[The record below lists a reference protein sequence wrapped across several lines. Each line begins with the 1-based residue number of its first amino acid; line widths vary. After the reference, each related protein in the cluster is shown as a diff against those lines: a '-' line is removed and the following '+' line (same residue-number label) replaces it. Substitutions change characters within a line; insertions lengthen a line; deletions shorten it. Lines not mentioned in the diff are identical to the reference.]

1 MSDRL
6 KLADVIAADLPDWR
20 MINNALY
27 TAYET
32 GGFAYGLEL
41 LEQIGEAAEAADHH
55 PDVILTYPR
64 LEVKLSSH
72 DVGGVTDR
80 DLTLARI
87 ISDLAL
93 TAGHVADTGH
103 TVVEYGLDTH
113 DGSRLARFWAAVLDA
128 DLEDEDGEESVAT
141 GPYAPGVWFQ
151 QSAPLPEPP
160 AQRWHPDVW
169 VPHDGA
175 EERIKAALDAGGKLV
190 DDTHA
195 PSFWVLADP
204 DGNKVCICTDLE
216 R

>member
-20 MINNALY
+20 MIDNALY
-27 TAYET
+27 ATYET

-41 LEQIGEAAEAADHH
+41 LEKIGGAAEAADHH
-55 PDVILTYPR
+55 PDVTLTYPR

-72 DVGGVTDR
+72 DVGGVTER
-80 DLTLARI
+80 DLALARI

-93 TAGHVADTGH
+93 DAGHAADTGH
-103 TVVEYGLDTH
+103 TVVEFGLDTH
-113 DGSRLARFWAAVLDA
+113 DGPRLARFWAAVLDA
-128 DLEDEDGEESVAT
+128 DSEGEEGEGSVAA
-141 GPYAPGVWFQ
+141 GAYAPAVWFQ
-151 QSAPLPEPP
+151 QSDPSAEPP

-204 DGNKVCICTDLE
+204 DGNKVCVCTSLD